1 MNLLR
6 IAFELFALYVLYKL
20 IFDFIIPLA
29 NTTRQVKKQFTD
41 IHTQMQD
48 KMKQQQ
54 NEQSPK
60 KFTAAKPS
68 PINKSKDDDYIEFEE
83 VK

>member
-1 MNLLR
+1 MNIFRLA
-6 IAFELFALYVLYKL
+6 IELFTLYFLYKL

-29 NTTRQVKKQFTD
+29 KTTKQVKKQFTD
-41 IHTQMQD
+41 MGNQMQE

-54 NEQSPK
+54 SQPQQNA
-60 KFTAAKPS
+60 FTQTTSTTKTTTG
-68 PINKSKDDDYIEFEE
+68 KDDYIEFEE